1 MTNKYVK
8 CTTCDA
14 LLAHHLPKTT
24 TAESVTERASKC
36 KPTVRLGAAPVPGKK
51 CTIFHNC
58 RVECIKFPRAFFCVW
73 MCVCVHT
80 PQKMP
85 LISWINIMR
94 CALHVVDTSKC
105 IILTYVLFF
114 SCAVFSSM
122 NEHRYRRWLSAF
134 GHLSV
139 NTFETW
145 KKLKYS
151 HLPPECAALVKC

>member
-58 RVECIKFPRAFFCVW
+58 RVECIKFPRDASHQLNKYYALRTARGGHEQ
-73 MCVCVHT
+73 VHYF
-80 PQKMP
+80 
-85 LISWINIMR
+85 NI
-94 CALHVVDTSKC
+94 CS
-105 IILTYVLFF
+105 LF
-114 SCAVFSSM
+114 
-122 NEHRYRRWLSAF
+122 
-134 GHLSV
+134 
-139 NTFETW
+139 
-145 KKLKYS
+145 
-151 HLPPECAALVKC
+151 